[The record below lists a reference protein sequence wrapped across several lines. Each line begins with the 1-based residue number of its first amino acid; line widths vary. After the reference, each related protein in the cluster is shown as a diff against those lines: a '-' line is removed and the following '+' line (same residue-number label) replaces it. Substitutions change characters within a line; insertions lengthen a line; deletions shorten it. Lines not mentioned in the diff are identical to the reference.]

1 MAIILTCSGSIGYS
15 ATIPADRLPRIN
27 SFAIVDNEGEQY
39 LAATD
44 HGLLHSDDHG
54 TPPVNRYIVP
64 VIEFADLN
72 LRIPGLRIL
81 SGWCEAPRDYQ
92 HTAMYRES
100 YPEPV
105 PDLRHRNSRVID
117 PCQYSDSLMV

>member
-1 MAIILTCSGSIGYS
+1 MHKQMNGGGCASYHG
-15 ATIPADRLPRIN
+15 ADR
-27 SFAIVDNEGEQY
+27 EGQRLWPQFGTKAPPLTADALFGDDAHKE
-39 LAATD
+39 AA
-44 HGLLHSDDHG
+44 DDHG

-64 VIEFADLN
+64 GIEFADLN
-72 LRIPGLRIL
+72 LRIPGLRTL
-81 SGWCEAPRDYQ
+81 PGWCEAPRDFQ